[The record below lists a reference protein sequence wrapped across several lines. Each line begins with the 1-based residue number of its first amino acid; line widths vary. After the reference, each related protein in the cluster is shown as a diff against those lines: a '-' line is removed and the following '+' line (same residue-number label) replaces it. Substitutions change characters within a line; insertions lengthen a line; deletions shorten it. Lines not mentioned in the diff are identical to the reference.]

1 MAKFVVKN
9 GGSVKNHL
17 VVAIGLVTA
26 GVALVAD
33 EGMWRFDQLPVD
45 LITKTYGVTLAK
57 ADLGRLQAA
66 PVRILSASSAGTG
79 TFAST
84 NGLILT
90 NHHVALDC
98 IRTSTLAE
106 QAKARAEN
114 LIEEGFTAKAPADE
128 LPCRRFRAQI
138 ERSARDVT
146 AELDGSVKPGM
157 DIAQIQRARLGAR
170 SDLERACQKQRGPNF
185 SCSVVDF
192 NSGARSLLIE
202 HEEFKDIRLVY
213 APEQKL
219 GYFGGDEMNFRFP
232 RYVSDISILR
242 AYQGVDGS
250 VGEHDAAH
258 VPVRPGAYLKVTLDG
273 VTEGDFTFVAGF
285 PGNTNRYRESLSA
298 SYNLRKGIPDQI
310 RELEEE
316 IALLRKHAAADPK
329 VQVILQS
336 RIFGLSNSL
345 KYQQDV
351 LAALKATNVVDE
363 RLRREREFMAFL
375 DTRPGLK
382 AEYGDVITAQTAVYA
397 NDVEANAD
405 LNTALEWLQKSSVVG
420 YASGLYE
427 FSLARAQANDRDRE
441 PQFQERNWP
450 DVRQGLLEDEPL
462 VPGLEEDLLAAGFA
476 RALALKPPQAIPAV
490 QALAARVNAARSAP
504 ASPRE
509 LARAVLQGSRV
520 GSADGRK
527 PFVEA
532 AVAAFDSSTDPAV
545 MFARDLEPSLR
556 DLRGRVRVLNEKI
569 LRNRSRFA
577 RGIQAWKGS
586 SIYPDANFTLR
597 ATYGKVAG
605 LTDEK
610 GARIPFATRF
620 GDMFALAERRGN
632 TGDFALPSK
641 LLAWRKAIG
650 DAAFK
655 AKYADMVV
663 NFITTN
669 DITGGNSGSSTLN
682 RALAIV
688 GLIFD
693 GNEGSMASDWSY
705 NSTTGRALSTDIR
718 FAVTIAREVHGA
730 GWVVD
735 ELLNPD
741 RALLVKRAAD

>member
-1 MAKFVVKN
+1 MKRRVALA
-9 GGSVKNHL
+9 L
-17 VVAIGLVTA
+17 VLSAASIG
-26 GVALVAD
+26 LVAD

-45 LITKTYGVTLAK
+45 VVAKTYGVKLGK
-57 ADLGRLQAA
+57 AELDRLQAA

-79 TFAST
+79 TFASS

-106 QAKARAEN
+106 QAKDRAEN
-114 LIEEGFTAKAPADE
+114 LIEEGFTAKSLADE
-128 LPCRRFRAQI
+128 LPCSRFRAQI
-138 ERSARDVT
+138 ERNSRDVT
-146 AELDGSVKPGM
+146 SELDASVKPGM
-157 DIAQIQRARLGAR
+157 DIAAIQRARLGVR
-170 SDLERACQKQRGPNF
+170 SDLERACQKERGPNF

-192 NSGARSLLIE
+192 NSGARSLLIV

-242 AYQGVDGS
+242 AYQGTDGS
-250 VGEHDAAH
+250 HGEHNPAH
-258 VPVRPGAYLKVTLDG
+258 VPVKPGAYLKVTFDG
-273 VTEGDFTFVAGF
+273 VKEGDFTFVAGF

-316 IALLRKHAAADPK
+316 LGLLRKHGAADPK
-329 VQVILQS
+329 SQVILQS
-336 RIFGLSNSL
+336 RIFGLANSL

-375 DTRPGLK
+375 ETRPELK
-382 AEYGDVITAQTAVYA
+382 KEYGDVITAQTAVYT

-405 LNTALEWLQKSSVVG
+405 LDTAIEWLQKSSVVS

-427 FSLARAQANDRDRE
+427 FALARAQTSDRDRE
-441 PQFQERNWP
+441 PQFQERNWA
-450 DVRQGLLEDEPL
+450 DVRQGLLEEEPV
-462 VPGLEEDLLAAGFA
+462 VPGLEEDLLTAGFT
-476 RALALKPPQAIPAV
+476 RSLALKPEQQIPAV
-490 QALAARVNAARSAP
+490 RKLADRVGAGRSGP
-504 ASPRE
+504 VSPRD

-520 GSADGRK
+520 GSSEGRK
-527 PFVEA
+527 PLIEA
-532 AVAAFDSSTDPAV
+532 PVATFDASTDPAV
-545 MFARDLEPSLR
+545 IFARELEPSLR
-556 DLRGRVRVLNEKI
+556 ELRERVRVLNEKI

-577 RGIQAWKGS
+577 RGIQAWRGTT
-586 SIYPDANFTLR
+586 IYPDANFTLR
-597 ATYGKVAG
+597 ATYGKVTG
-605 LTDEK
+605 VTDPK
-610 GARIPFATRF
+610 GAKIPFATRL
-620 GDMFALAERRGN
+620 GDMFTLAEKRGN
-632 TGDFALPSK
+632 TGDFALPPK
-641 LLAWRKAIG
+641 LLTWRKTMGEAT
-650 DAAFK
+650 FK

-682 RALAIV
+682 QSLGIV

-693 GNEGSMASDWSY
+693 GNEGSMASDWSF

-718 FAVTIAREVHGA
+718 FALTIAREVHGA

-741 RALLVKRAAD
+741 RAVERKAAD

>member
-1 MAKFVVKN
+1 MKLRGALALIV
-9 GGSVKNHL
+9 SV
-17 VVAIGLVTA
+17 A
-26 GVALVAD
+26 GVGLLAD
-33 EGMWRFDQLPVD
+33 EGMWRFDQLPIDV
-45 LITKTYGVTLAK
+45 IAKTHGVSLGK
-57 ADLGRLQAA
+57 ADLDRLQAA

-79 TFAST
+79 TFASA

-106 QAKARAEN
+106 QAKASAEN
-114 LIEEGFTAKAPADE
+114 LIENGFTASSPAQE

-146 AELDGSVKPGM
+146 ADLEAAVKPGM
-157 DIAQIQRARLGAR
+157 DIVQIQRARQAAR
-170 SDLERACQKQRGPNF
+170 SDLERACQKERGPDF
-185 SCSVVDF
+185 ACGVVDF
-192 NSGARSLLIE
+192 NSGARSLLVV
-202 HEEFKDIRLVY
+202 HEEYKDVRLVY

-250 VGEHDAAH
+250 RGDYQAAH
-258 VPVRPGAYLKVTLDG
+258 VPARPAAYLRVTLDG
-273 VTEGDFTFVAGF
+273 VRDGDFTFVAGF
-285 PGNTNRYRESLSA
+285 PGTTNRYRESLSA
-298 SYNLRKGIPDQI
+298 SYNIRKGIPDQI
-310 RELEEE
+310 RDLEEE
-316 IALLRKHAAADPK
+316 LALLRTHAAADPK
-329 VQVILQS
+329 AQVILQS
-336 RIFGLSNSL
+336 RIFGLANTL

-351 LAALKATNVVDE
+351 LAALKATSVVEE
-363 RLRREREFMAFL
+363 RLRREQDFMTFL
-375 DTRPGLK
+375 GTRPDLK
-382 AEYGDVITAQTAVYA
+382 AEYGGVIADQTLVYA

-405 LNTALEWLQKSSVVG
+405 LTAALGWLQRSAIVG
-420 YASGLYE
+420 YASGLYQ
-427 FSLARAQANDRDRE
+427 FALARAQANDRDRE
-441 PQFQERNWP
+441 PQFQERNWT
-450 DVRQGLLEDEPL
+450 DVRQALLDDEPI
-462 VPGLEEDLLAAGFA
+462 VPGLEEDVLAAGFA
-476 RALALKPPQAIPAV
+476 RALALAPSQQIPAV
-490 QALAARVNAARSAP
+490 RTLAARLSAGRSTP

-509 LARAVLQGSRV
+509 LARAVLQGSRIGIV
-520 GSADGRK
+520 DGRK
-527 PFVEA
+527 GLVEA
-532 AVAAFDSSTDPAV
+532 GRADLEASTDPAV

-556 DLRGRVRVLNEKI
+556 ESRERVRVLNEKI

-577 RGIQAWKGS
+577 RGIQAWRGS

-605 LTDEK
+605 LTNPPV
-610 GARIPFATRF
+610 AFATRF
-620 GDMFALAERRGN
+620 GQMFALAERRGN
-632 TGDFALPSK
+632 AGDFALPPK
-641 LLAWRKAIG
+641 LLAWRKAVG

-682 RALAIV
+682 RRLEIV

-705 NSTTGRALSTDIR
+705 NGATGRALSTDIR
-718 FAVTIAREVHGA
+718 FALTIAREVHGA

-735 ELLNPD
+735 ELL
-741 RALLVKRAAD
+741 K